1 MHNAMRPAVVEASA
15 IEKILRLNSI
25 VKTKVHIA
33 HVTSELSLEVIS
45 KFKNKGQSITAETCP
60 HYLFKNEKDVIR
72 SGPFGKINPPIRN
85 QKDQKLWSALKNKT
99 LDIIASD
106 HASFS
111 YKEKI
116 KGRENF
122 LKAPPGAPSG
132 ELMLPLMLK
141 AVSEKKIKLEKVIEL
156 MCINPAKRFNIFP
169 NKGLIKRGS
178 DADIVILDMNKK
190 WTVDKN
196 TLVSKGKNCAH
207 LYFGE
212 KIKGE
217 INKTIVNGNV
227 VYDGKK
233 FYRNRNMN
241 NFVSP
246 IRKN

>member
-1 MHNAMRPAVVEASA
+1 
-15 IEKILRLNSI
+15 
-25 VKTKVHIA
+25 
-33 HVTSELSLEVIS
+33 
-45 KFKNKGQSITAETCP
+45 
-60 HYLFKNEKDVIR
+60 
-72 SGPFGKINPPIRN
+72 
-85 QKDQKLWSALKNKT
+85 
-99 LDIIASD
+99 
-106 HASFS
+106 
-111 YKEKI
+111 
-116 KGRENF
+116 
-122 LKAPPGAPSG
+122 
-132 ELMLPLMLK
+132 MLK

-190 WTVDKN
+190 WTVDRN

-212 KIKGE
+212 KIKGK

-233 FYRNRNMN
+233 FYKNRNMN